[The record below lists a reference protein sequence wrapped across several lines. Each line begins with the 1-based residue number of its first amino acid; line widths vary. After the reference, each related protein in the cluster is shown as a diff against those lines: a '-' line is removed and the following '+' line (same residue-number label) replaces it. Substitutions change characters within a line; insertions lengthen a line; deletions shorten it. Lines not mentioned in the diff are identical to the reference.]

1 MVTAQPETPNLHYGR
16 IVVDTARRILYL
28 YRWGDHLLYRSDD
41 FGEHWQIVSRAMYY
55 QVALAPQ
62 SNGALYAIHGD
73 WRMRRSDDG
82 GFTWRDLAQPLAI
95 PDETVLAVAPN
106 GTLYAIANQQLFR
119 SSDGGLSWTRWGDW
133 PATARPREL
142 LVGPD
147 GALIALIASPDQPS
161 VSGRALWRST
171 DGANWVAAPLLAT
184 RIAVS
189 IVTGGA
195 LWAGSDDGRV
205 WRNLDSNRWHDLA
218 GWRELPLQLARPMT
232 LCDGIPYTP
241 DITDISVG
249 ANGVV
254 LVGIIHGIYRAATPD
269 GPTLL
274 RARSAA
280 HRRSVHNSPIT

>member
-1 MVTAQPETPNLHYGR
+1 M
-16 IVVDTARRILYL
+16 
-28 YRWGDHLLYRSDD
+28 S
-41 FGEHWQIVSRAMYY
+41 
-55 QVALAPQ
+55 
-62 SNGALYAIHGD
+62 
-73 WRMRRSDDG
+73 
-82 GFTWRDLAQPLAI
+82 
-95 PDETVLAVAPN
+95 
-106 GTLYAIANQQLFR
+106 
-119 SSDGGLSWTRWGDW
+119 
-133 PATARPREL
+133 
-142 LVGPD
+142 PD

-232 LCDGIPYTP
+232 LRDGIPYTP

-269 GPTLL
+269 GPALL

-280 HRRSVHNSPIT
+280 HNSPIT